1 MSYDGGLSIKV
12 VNSELLKM
20 LKDHLKRGTF
30 NGSRAIPEWIGTKH
44 KRMTLAVDYEYWD
57 CAYIDVCPRNL
68 TQVLDAVISLFDEY
82 ADDISDYK
90 DIKHKLYVYRNCNA
104 THREGEGVPMCQ
116 MGTRRIKHLEKQLEA
131 QYENTI
137 KYNVIAQL
145 KVLSTDVNVVNKIW
159 DCTPWTEIT
168 GKTTEVFWICLIFVG
183 F

>member
-82 ADDISDYK
+82 ADDLSDYSAYTLFK
-90 DIKHKLYVYRNCNA
+90 TELKSNAEKINSSYKYVEWIYAHDDDSEETFRFENGVEFYD
-104 THREGEGVPMCQ
+104 EG
-116 MGTRRIKHLEKQLEA
+116 
-131 QYENTI
+131 
-137 KYNVIAQL
+137 
-145 KVLSTDVNVVNKIW
+145 
-159 DCTPWTEIT
+159 
-168 GKTTEVFWICLIFVG
+168 
-183 F
+183 

>member
-20 LKDHLKRGTF
+20 LKDHLNRGTF

-82 ADDISDYK
+82 ADDLSDYSAYTLFK
-90 DIKHKLYVYRNCNA
+90 TELKSNAEKINSSYKYVEWIYAHDDDSEETFRFEN
-104 THREGEGVPMCQ
+104 GV
-116 MGTRRIKHLEKQLEA
+116 EFYDE
-131 QYENTI
+131 
-137 KYNVIAQL
+137 
-145 KVLSTDVNVVNKIW
+145 S
-159 DCTPWTEIT
+159 
-168 GKTTEVFWICLIFVG
+168 
-183 F
+183 

>member
-82 ADDISDYK
+82 ADDLSDYSAYTLFK
-90 DIKHKLYVYRNCNA
+90 TELKSNAENINRSYKYV
-104 THREGEGVPMCQ
+104 E
-116 MGTRRIKHLEKQLEA
+116 
-131 QYENTI
+131 
-137 KYNVIAQL
+137 
-145 KVLSTDVNVVNKIW
+145 
-159 DCTPWTEIT
+159 
-168 GKTTEVFWICLIFVG
+168 LIYAHYDDS
-183 F
+183 

>member
-20 LKDHLKRGTF
+20 LKDHLNRGTF

-82 ADDISDYK
+82 ADDLSDYSAYTLFK
-90 DIKHKLYVYRNCNA
+90 TELKSNAEKINSSYKYVEWIYAHDDDSEETFRFENGVEFYD
-104 THREGEGVPMCQ
+104 EG
-116 MGTRRIKHLEKQLEA
+116 
-131 QYENTI
+131 
-137 KYNVIAQL
+137 
-145 KVLSTDVNVVNKIW
+145 
-159 DCTPWTEIT
+159 
-168 GKTTEVFWICLIFVG
+168 
-183 F
+183 